1 MSLYLHFIYSFLAT
15 LGFCIFFNVPKKDLL
30 YGSITGSIGWT
41 LYTYLNGIS
50 NSASLSSFISATII
64 ALLGEVFARINRKPV
79 TVFIIPGI
87 VPLVPGYG
95 MYLTMLDIINND
107 FNSAAKTGSDT
118 IFVAGSIAIGVILVS
133 STAKLFKKIRSV
145 AKMSPTQK

>member
-15 LGFCIFFNVPKKDLL
+15 IGFCIFFNVQKKDLL
-30 YGSITGSIGWT
+30 YASLTGSIGWT
-41 LYTYLNGIS
+41 LYIYMNNIT
-50 NSASLSSFISATII
+50 NSASLSSFIAATVIG
-64 ALLGEVFARINRKPV
+64 LLGEMFARVNRKPV

-107 FNSAAKTGSDT
+107 FYSAAKTGSDT
-118 IFVAGSIAIGVILVS
+118 IFIAGSIAIGVVLVS
-133 STAKLFKKIRSV
+133 STAKMFKRRNKKNSSN
-145 AKMSPTQK
+145 ATH

>member
-15 LGFCIFFNVPKKDLL
+15 IGFSIFFNVPKKDLL
-30 YGSITGSIGWT
+30 YASLTGSIGWT
-41 LYTYLNGIS
+41 LYTYLNSIT
-50 NSASLSSFISATII
+50 NSASLSSFIAATVIG
-64 ALLGEVFARINRKPV
+64 LLGELFARINRKPV

-107 FNSAAKTGSDT
+107 FYSAAKTGSDT
-118 IFVAGSIAIGVILVS
+118 IFIAGSIAIGVILVS
-133 STAKLFKKIRSV
+133 STAKLCKKIKN
-145 AKMSPTQK
+145 AD

>member
-15 LGFCIFFNVPKKDLL
+15 LSFCIFFNVPKKDIFYASL
-30 YGSITGSIGWT
+30 TGSIGWT
-41 LYTYLNGIS
+41 LYTHLSSIT
-50 NSASLSSFISATII
+50 NSASLSGFIAATVIG
-64 ALLGEVFARINRKPV
+64 LLGELFARVNRKPV

-107 FNSAAKTGSDT
+107 FYNAAKTGSDT
-118 IFVAGSIAIGVILVS
+118 IFLAGSIAVGVVLVS
-133 STAKLFKKIRSV
+133 STAKMFKRRNKKR
-145 AKMSPTQK
+145 